1 MGNVRPAS
9 IKRVAKLLLEK
20 YGDKFTAD
28 YESNKKLVEELV
40 KVSSKKTRNLLTGYV
55 TSLVKMKL
63 RESAAESS
71 P

>member
-1 MGNVRPAS
+1 MGKVRPAS
-9 IKRVAKLLLEK
+9 IKRVARLLLER

-40 KVSSKKTRNLLTGYV
+40 EVPSKKIRNLLAGYV
-55 TSLVKMKL
+55 TSLVKMQVK
-63 RESAAESS
+63 ESGAESS

>member
-1 MGNVRPAS
+1 MGKVRPAS
-9 IKRVAKLLLEK
+9 IKRVARLLLER

-40 KVSSKKTRNLLTGYV
+40 EVPSKKIRNLLAGYV
-55 TSLVKMKL
+55 TSLVKMRI
-63 RESAAESS
+63 RESGAESS